1 LKTFSGAD
9 LTSNCR
15 RFTLHFRMKLNFVF
29 LLILTGALFC
39 ARAQTNLPAATND
52 AAANGYLQIQEQ
64 LHATQLEL
72 EDVRASAADDAKRN
86 AETLAAQLQSLEQSV
101 AAQRNA
107 EAETARRTQQFTLL
121 FAGIFGLAGLGILA
135 LMFYFQWRAFSKIA
149 EISMQQQAA
158 LASASAVHQLAAPGR
173 ATVEI
178 SNARLLEVVGQLEQ
192 KISRLENGGNLLAT
206 EADQKSGDPL
216 AEGQKLVDANEP
228 QRALEFFDD
237 FLKKQPGHAGALVKK
252 AMTLEKLGRLP
263 EALDCLEQGLQKKK
277 TAN

>member
-1 LKTFSGAD
+1 LKTLSAAH
-9 LTSNCR
+9 LTSNGR
-15 RFTLHFRMKLNFVF
+15 RFTLHFRMKLNFLF
-29 LLILTGALFC
+29 LLVLTGALFC
-39 ARAQTNLPAATND
+39 ARAQTNSPASTND
-52 AAANGYLQIQEQ
+52 ATVNGYLQIQEQ

-149 EISMQQQAA
+149 EISGQQQAA
-158 LASASAVHQLAAPGR
+158 LANVNAVHQLAAPGR

-192 KISRLENGGNLLAT
+192 KISQLENGGNRLAPA
-206 EADQKSGDPL
+206 ADEKSGDLL
-216 AEGQKLVDANEP
+216 AEGQKLLDANEP
-228 QRALEFFDD
+228 QRALEFFDG
-237 FLKKQPGHAGALVKK
+237 FLKTQPGHAGTLVKK
-252 AMTLEKLGRLP
+252 AMALEKLGRLP
-263 EALDCLEQGLQKKK
+263 EALDCLEQGLQKK